1 MKEGTKM
8 KKLTKT
14 QVIAKLKKLNENE
27 VLTVTLFPSKCD
39 PQNTTWVKG
48 FEKELTKQ
56 DLSLKYPQT
65 EKTLPYLAECEKTL
79 THLDSI
85 INDFQYYN
93 CIPEL
98 GTRVHFYTN

>member
-1 MKEGTKM
+1 M

-27 VLTVTLFPSKCD
+27 VLTVTLFPSKCG
-39 PQNTTWVKG
+39 PANTTWVKG

-56 DLSLKYPQT
+56 DLIPLYPDSKEIPNLTEFDSLV
-65 EKTLPYLAECEKTL
+65 
-79 THLDSI
+79 
-85 INDFQYYN
+85 NDFKYYN

-98 GTRVHFYTN
+98 GMRVHFYTN